1 VTTPLADPV
10 EPAKAAIEYCYARG
24 WTDGLPVVP
33 ATRSDI
39 DACLATTDRGADEII
54 GSLDHLGRRITVAQA
69 AANAIMAGCR
79 PEYFPVVLAAWQ
91 AVNLERSVRGAWQST
106 SGPAPLIIVNGPVRS
121 RLGINYAGGVFG
133 PGFRADATIARAIG
147 LIVRNGYGIRPQQL
161 EQATQGLPGRW
172 SVCLGENEEL
182 SPWEPFSAVGGVA
195 PGVDAV
201 SAVLIRTCEY
211 VDNRQ
216 TGSAEAVLADLADTL
231 ARLSAYVGGAHSSGG
246 LVLGP
251 EHAQLLAGAGYRRA
265 DVQQWLF
272 THAVRDRADLVA
284 AGKAEPDPAGAGP
297 AGGPFPDAAVGPGHP
312 DPGRGG
318 GQRRDVHGL
327 PPVRLVAMAGPLGA
341 GRLGGR
347 ARRQQG
353 GVTVEVS
360 LQGKVALVTGVGP
373 NIGSGIALAL
383 ARYGA
388 RVACNDVDPAA
399 IKACL
404 ARI

>member
-1 VTTPLADPV
+1 MTTPLADPV
-10 EPAKAAIEYCYARG
+10 EQAKAAIEYCYAQG

-33 ATRSDI
+33 ATQPDV
-39 DACLATTDRGADEII
+39 DACLATAGRGGAEII
-54 GSLDHLGRRITVAQA
+54 GSLDHLGRSITVAQA

-79 PEYFPVVLAAWQ
+79 AEYFPVVLAAWQ

-121 RLGINYAGGVFG
+121 RLGINCAGGVFG
-133 PGFRADATIARAIG
+133 PGFRANATIARAIG

-172 SVCLGENEEL
+172 SVCLGENEEA
-182 SPWEPFSAVGGVA
+182 SPWEPFSVVGGVA

-231 ARLSAYVGGAHSSGG
+231 ARLGAYVGGAHSSGG

-251 EHAQLLAGAGYRRA
+251 EHAQLLAGAGYSRA
-265 DVQQWLF
+265 DVQRWLF

-284 AGKAEPDPAGAGP
+284 AGKAEPDPPAAGRAARPFPMLPSARDIPILVAGAANAAMSMVFRPFGWSP
-297 AGGPFPDAAVGPGHP
+297 WSGRSVPVAGA
-312 DPGRGG
+312 
-318 GQRRDVHGL
+318 
-327 PPVRLVAMAGPLGA
+327 A
-341 GRLGGR
+341 GRTDGG
-347 ARRQQG
+347 
-353 GVTVEVS
+353 EE
-360 LQGKVALVTGVGP
+360 
-373 NIGSGIALAL
+373 
-383 ARYGA
+383 
-388 RVACNDVDPAA
+388 
-399 IKACL
+399 
-404 ARI
+404 

>member
-10 EPAKAAIEYCYARG
+10 EQAKAAIEYCYARG

-69 AANAIMAGCR
+69 AVNAIMAGCR

-133 PGFRADATIARAIG
+133 PGFRANATIARAIG

-231 ARLSAYVGGAHSSGG
+231 ARLGAYVGGAHSSGG

-251 EHAQLLAGAGYRRA
+251 EHAQLLASAGYRRA

-297 AGGPFPDAAVGPGHP
+297 AGGPFPM
-312 DPGRGG
+312 
-318 GQRRDVHGL
+318 L
-327 PPVRLVAMAGPLGA
+327 PSAQDIPILVAGAANAAMSMVFRPFGWSPWSGRSVPVAWAAGHD
-341 GRLGGR
+341 
-347 ARRQQG
+347 
-353 GVTVEVS
+353 
-360 LQGKVALVTGVGP
+360 
-373 NIGSGIALAL
+373 GSREG
-383 ARYGA
+383 
-388 RVACNDVDPAA
+388 
-399 IKACL
+399 
-404 ARI
+404 